1 MNRKLKRNKDMKKI
15 FMMLA
20 LVLLMGVTDMNG
32 EPRSAYGKANV
43 AAVNKIDSAMKSEGK
58 AVEETDNELD
68 VVEAE
73 VDTLSAGADFDDEA
87 VFDNDGDERMLNSL
101 SAIAM
106 DKSIGIVFCIFFFLF
121 GFPAVVVVI
130 IGVLIYKNRKNR
142 YQAMMKAMECGQPLP
157 EAVRPSVG
165 QSDEYLYRKGIKKLF
180 VGGGLT
186 VASFVWDSSSVLTGI
201 GLLIVFY
208 GLGQMATA
216 YASANDLLHRRKGDD
231 SQEPF
236 SKE

>member
-1 MNRKLKRNKDMKKI
+1 MKKI

-58 AVEETDNELD
+58 VVEETVDESD

-87 VFDNDGDERMLNSL
+87 VFDNDGDERMLNSP

-106 DKSIGIVFCIFFFLF
+106 DKSIGIVFCIF
-121 GFPAVVVVI
+121 
-130 IGVLIYKNRKNR
+130 
-142 YQAMMKAMECGQPLP
+142 
-157 EAVRPSVG
+157 RP
-165 QSDEYLYRKGIKKLF
+165 
-180 VGGGLT
+180 
-186 VASFVWDSSSVLTGI
+186 
-201 GLLIVFY
+201 
-208 GLGQMATA
+208 
-216 YASANDLLHRRKGDD
+216 
-231 SQEPF
+231 
-236 SKE
+236 